1 MESIYTNKMVKL
13 DKIKY
18 KHKKIKELDGGIYDI
33 LEDIIEAIDMLFEEN
48 KLDKTD
54 KVKKLKKLFK

>member
-48 KLDKTD
+48 KLDETD